1 MVYTPRRYL
10 IPAAAALVAMQMQ
23 QASAT
28 SLFYDPV
35 TSANTTG
42 EISSK
47 FPARGGQVAD
57 QDCAITVEVD
67 PTLPDITTISTVTV
81 TYTELLANTSTAP
94 SEAISTLVGKAVLCE
109 DIPATGANQDAYT
122 ITTTT
127 STSTST
133 STTQTTQSST
143 TSSAA
148 GTTTHTKTGTTVSQS
163 STSTST
169 TTSTKTG
176 VITNPSASSS
186 VAGSSAEQSTSTTQ
200 PSTKTGVTTASS
212 TSSNS
217 VAGSSAE
224 ETTSTTSPSTKT
236 GVTTAPTTSTSVAGS
251 YDAETTATVSPS
263 KTGVTTATT
272 SPSVDD
278 TSETSPSTKTG
289 VTTATTAPS
298 TSYSSVAGSSVEDI
312 TSTTSP
318 STKTGVT
325 PAPTTSTSVAGSSN
339 VETTA
344 TVSPSKTGVTTTTAA
359 PSVEEEPNCATGWEE
374 ESSRKLR
381 HSPMS
386 GRRLEEKIE
395 TKRQLEA
402 NTNKDIAKLEAY
414 FGTSMEMTLAN
425 LPTVGVHTPSP
436 WPGPYWPTYQ
446 DSINVIWSAGEPS
459 PAEKYAKAFGLDV
472 DDFMDKVSAD
482 NGIDSMSSRTVCS
495 SDSDCSSLTD
505 GSSCAIR
512 AGKSSGYCI
521 PTWFG
526 ICHAWAPAA
535 MIEEE
540 PKCAVTYNGVTFQP
554 MDIKALISDVYDG
567 ASVST
572 VFTGTRYNGGTDST
586 DEYGR
591 HSSDAYRDLN
601 PAYFHIAA
609 ANLLGKLNA
618 TFVADVTAGSEV
630 WNQPVRGFKVY
641 EQTEMTLEEAA
652 QTFYGLEEYP
662 WNAAAKS
669 IVYVKTRLSWIFE
682 TYTDGGLVSSGKVDS
697 YTTGAYYTYLLE
709 MDDDGTI
716 IGGEWVYDSD
726 DDHPDFLW
734 FPKAKP
740 AADTV
745 TSIGLSYADV
755 SMLLEKSVACAG
767 SSSGSVDA
775 GSSASASATASSSA
789 SGSTAFSNLAGSGSA
804 PFTSSGTST
813 TGSENAATVAPVTE
827 ASAATE
833 APVATETATDSNTAP
848 VLATSTPATTTA
860 APSSNQGSNQYW
872 NGHWGNNQG
881 SNQYWNGHWGS
892 DNNDGS
898 QQGHSWL
905 SWLHWW

>member
-1 MVYTPRRYL
+1 MVYKLRRYL
-10 IPAAAALVAMQMQ
+10 ISAAAALVAMQMQ
-23 QASAT
+23 QVSCT

-35 TSANTTG
+35 TSANTTD

-47 FPARGGQVAD
+47 FPARGGQVTD

-94 SEAISTLVGKAVLCE
+94 TEAVSTLVGKAVLCE
-109 DIPATGANQDAYT
+109 TIPATDANQDAYT
-122 ITTTT
+122 TTTTT

-133 STTQTTQSST
+133 TQSTQSST
-143 TSSAA
+143 TSSS
-148 GTTTHTKTGTTVSQS
+148 GGKTTHTKSGTTVSQT

-176 VITNPSASSS
+176 ININPSASSS
-186 VAGSSAEQSTSTTQ
+186 VAGSSAEETTST
-200 PSTKTGVTTASS
+200 TKTGVTTAPS
-212 TSSNS
+212 TSSS
-217 VAGSSAE
+217 SMAGSLAE
-224 ETTSTTSPSTKT
+224 ETNLTISPSTKT

-251 YDAETTATVSPS
+251 SNVETTATASPP
-263 KTGVTTATT
+263 KTGVTTTT
-272 SPSVDD
+272 AAPSAD
-278 TSETSPSTKTG
+278 ETSSSTNIE
-289 VTTATTAPS
+289 VTTAPTAPS
-298 TSYSSVAGSSVEDI
+298 TSYSSVAGSSTEDAKS
-312 TSTTSP
+312 TSAP

-325 PAPTTSTSVAGSSN
+325 SAPTTSLDVAGSSD
-339 VETTA
+339 VETSATA
-344 TVSPSKTGVTTTTAA
+344 SPTKTGVVTPPTA
-359 PSVEEEPNCATGWEE
+359 PSVDDASKEEPNCATGWEE

-386 GRRLEEKIE
+386 GRRLEEKFE
-395 TKRQLEA
+395 KKRQLEA

-414 FGTSMEMTLAN
+414 FGTSMESTLAH

-459 PAEKYAKAFGLDV
+459 PAEKYATAFGLDV
-472 DDFMDKVSAD
+472 DDFMNKVSAD
-482 NGIDSMSSRTVCS
+482 NGVDSMSSRTVCS

-540 PKCAVTYNGVTFQP
+540 PKCAVTHNGVTFQP
-554 MDIKALISDVYDG
+554 MDLKALISDVYDG

-572 VFTGTRYNGGTDST
+572 VFTGTRFNGGTDST

-609 ANLLGKLNA
+609 SNLLGKLNA
-618 TFVADVTAGSEV
+618 TFVADVTAGAEV

-682 TYTDGGLVSSGKVDS
+682 TYTDGGLVSSGKGGLVHDRC
-697 YTTGAYYTYLLE
+697 LLHVPAG
-709 MDDDGTI
+709 DGRRR
-716 IGGEWVYDSD
+716 SN
-726 DDHPDFLW
+726 HRR
-734 FPKAKP
+734 
-740 AADTV
+740 
-745 TSIGLSYADV
+745 IGLSYGDV
-755 SMLLEKSVACAG
+755 AMLLEKSVACTG

-775 GSSASASATASSSA
+775 GSSVSASASASASTLGSVGAST
-789 SGSTAFSNLAGSGSA
+789 SGSTASLSLPGSDSTGSA
-804 PFTSSGTST
+804 PFTSSGTSS
-813 TGSENAATVAPVTE
+813 TGSEDAATVVPV
-827 ASAATE
+827 TE
-833 APVATETATDSNTAP
+833 APVATETPVATQTSTDTSTTTPVSTTA
-848 VLATSTPATTTA
+848 TPATTTA
-860 APSSNQGSNQYW
+860 TPSSNQGSNPYW
-872 NGHWGNNQG
+872 NGNGGNQG
-881 SNQYWNGHWGS
+881 SNQHWSGHWGDNDS
-892 DNNDGS
+892 DDS
-898 QQGHSWL
+898 QQDHSWL
-905 SWLHWW
+905 SWLHW

>member
-10 IPAAAALVAMQMQ
+10 IPAAVALVAVQMQ
-23 QASAT
+23 QVSST

-35 TSANTTG
+35 TSANTTD

-57 QDCAITVEVD
+57 QDCAITVEAD
-67 PTLPDITTISTVTV
+67 PTLPDIATISTVTV
-81 TYTELLANTSTAP
+81 TYTELLANTTTAP
-94 SEAISTLVGKAVLCE
+94 TEAVSTLVGKAVLCE
-109 DIPATGANQDAYT
+109 SIPATGANQDAYT
-122 ITTTT
+122 TTTTTSTSTTQTQSSTTSSPAGTTTYTKTGTTVSQT

-133 STTQTTQSST
+133 ST
-143 TSSAA
+143 
-148 GTTTHTKTGTTVSQS
+148 
-163 STSTST
+163 
-169 TTSTKTG
+169 STKTG
-176 VITNPSASSS
+176 VITATSASS
-186 VAGSSAEQSTSTTQ
+186 
-200 PSTKTGVTTASS
+200 
-212 TSSNS
+212 S

-224 ETTSTTSPSTKT
+224 ETTSTSSPSTKT
-236 GVTTAPTTSTSVAGS
+236 GVTTAPSASSSSATEETASTA
-251 YDAETTATVSPS
+251 SP
-263 KTGVTTATT
+263 
-272 SPSVDD
+272 
-278 TSETSPSTKTG
+278 TKTG
-289 VTTATTAPS
+289 VTMAS
-298 TSYSSVAGSSVEDI
+298 
-312 TSTTSP
+312 
-318 STKTGVT
+318 
-325 PAPTTSTSVAGSSN
+325 TTSTSVAGSSD

-344 TVSPSKTGVTTTTAA
+344 TVSPSKTGVTTSTTSPSVDETSSSTTSKSGITAATTAPSTSSSSVAGSLTEETASTTSPSTKTGVTTASTASTTSTSVAGSSDVETTATVSPSKTGVTTSTTA
-359 PSVEEEPNCATGWEE
+359 PSVDDASKEEPNCATGWEE

-386 GRRLEEKIE
+386 GRGLQEKIE
-395 TKRQLEA
+395 KKRQLEA

-446 DSINVIWSAGEPS
+446 DGINVIWSAGEPS
-459 PAEKYAKAFGLDV
+459 PAEKYATAFGLDV

-482 NGIDSMSSRTVCS
+482 NGIDSMSSHTVCS

-521 PTWFG
+521 PTWYG

-535 MIEEE
+535 MLEEE

-554 MDIKALISDVYDG
+554 MDLKALISDVYDG

-572 VFTGTRYNGGTDST
+572 VFTGTRFNGGTDST

-601 PAYFHIAA
+601 PAYFHVAA
-609 ANLLGKLNA
+609 SNLLGKLNA

-641 EQTEMTLEEAA
+641 EQTAMTLEEAA
-652 QTFYGLEEYP
+652 STFYGLEEYP

-726 DDHPDFLW
+726 DDHPDFIW
-734 FPKAKP
+734 FPKATP

-755 SMLLEKSVACAG
+755 SMLLAKSVACEG

-775 GSSASASATASSSA
+775 GASASASASETASAPFSTSGSTASSSLPGSA
-789 SGSTAFSNLAGSGSA
+789 STGSA

-827 ASAATE
+827 APVDTE
-833 APVATETATDSNTAP
+833 TPVATETNTDTTAAP
-848 VLATSTPATTTA
+848 VLTTSTPATTTA
-860 APSSNQGSNQYW
+860 APSSDQGSNQYW
-872 NGHWGNNQG
+872 SGHWGND
-881 SNQYWNGHWGS
+881 
-892 DNNDGS
+892 DNDDS
-898 QQGHSWL
+898 QQSHSWL

>member
-10 IPAAAALVAMQMQ
+10 ISAAAALVAMQMQ
-23 QASAT
+23 QVSCT

-35 TSANTTG
+35 TSANTTD

-47 FPARGGQVAD
+47 FPARGGQVTD

-94 SEAISTLVGKAVLCE
+94 TEAVSTLVGKAVLCE
-109 DIPATGANQDAYT
+109 TIPATDANQDAYT
-122 ITTTT
+122 TTTTT
-127 STSTST
+127 STSTF
-133 STTQTTQSST
+133 TTQSTQSST
-143 TSSAA
+143 TSSS
-148 GTTTHTKTGTTVSQS
+148 GGKTTHTKSGTTVSQT
-163 STSTST
+163 STSKST

-176 VITNPSASSS
+176 ININPSASSS
-186 VAGSSAEQSTSTTQ
+186 VAGSSAEETTST
-200 PSTKTGVTTASS
+200 TKTGVTTAPS
-212 TSSNS
+212 TSSS
-217 VAGSSAE
+217 SMAGSLAE
-224 ETTSTTSPSTKT
+224 ETNLTILPSTKT

-251 YDAETTATVSPS
+251 SDVETTGTASPP
-263 KTGVTTATT
+263 KTGVTTTT
-272 SPSVDD
+272 AAPSAD
-278 TSETSPSTKTG
+278 ETSSSTNIE
-289 VTTATTAPS
+289 VTTAPTAPS
-298 TSYSSVAGSSVEDI
+298 TSYSSVAGSSTEDAKS
-312 TSTTSP
+312 TSAP
-318 STKTGVT
+318 STKTRVT
-325 PAPTTSTSVAGSSN
+325 SAPTTALDVAGSSD

-344 TVSPSKTGVTTTTAA
+344 TASPTKTGVVTPPTA
-359 PSVEEEPNCATGWEE
+359 PSVDDDSKEEPNCATGWEE

-386 GRRLEEKIE
+386 GRRLEEKFE
-395 TKRQLEA
+395 KKRQLEA

-414 FGTSMEMTLAN
+414 FGTSMESTLAN

-459 PAEKYAKAFGLDV
+459 PAEKYATAFGLDV
-472 DDFMDKVSAD
+472 DDFMNKVSAD
-482 NGIDSMSSRTVCS
+482 NGVDSMSSRTVCS

-540 PKCAVTYNGVTFQP
+540 PKCAVTHNGVTFQP
-554 MDIKALISDVYDG
+554 MDLKALISDVYDG

-572 VFTGTRYNGGTDST
+572 ALTGTRFNGGTDST

-609 ANLLGKLNA
+609 SNLLGKLNA
-618 TFVADVTAGSEV
+618 TFVADVTAG
-630 WNQPVRGFKVY
+630 VRAD
-641 EQTEMTLEEAA
+641 EMTLEEAA

-709 MDDDGTI
+709 MDDDGAI

-745 TSIGLSYADV
+745 TSIGLSYGDV
-755 SMLLEKSVACAG
+755 AMLLEKSVACTG

-775 GSSASASATASSSA
+775 GSSVSASASASASTLGSVGAST
-789 SGSTAFSNLAGSGSA
+789 SGSTASLSLPGSDSTGSA
-804 PFTSSGTST
+804 PFTSSGTSS
-813 TGSENAATVAPVTE
+813 TGSEDAATVVPV
-827 ASAATE
+827 TE
-833 APVATETATDSNTAP
+833 APVATETPVATQTSTDTSTTTPVSTTA
-848 VLATSTPATTTA
+848 TPATTTA
-860 APSSNQGSNQYW
+860 TPSSNQGSNPYW
-872 NGHWGNNQG
+872 NGNGGNQG
-881 SNQYWNGHWGS
+881 SNQHWSGHWGDNDS
-892 DNNDGS
+892 DDS
-898 QQGHSWL
+898 QQDHSWL
-905 SWLHWW
+905 SWLHW